1 MPNIVRDTQR
11 QRLVLILI
19 MTGVAFVVV
28 LVTIFLLYQTAFEE
42 EQARLT
48 ETAQSQARLM
58 EAVAR
63 FDSIYSHDYP
73 EGTEAATLSQF
84 IEAHKRFQGFG
95 QTGEF
100 ILAKR
105 VGDQIQFLLSHRHA
119 SLMVPDSIPFDSNLG
134 EPIRR
139 ALSGES
145 GFMVGP
151 DYRNVT
157 TLAAY
162 EPIQQ
167 LNLALVAKI
176 DLSEIRAPF
185 YRAGLLALASGAVVI
200 AGGIVLFWRYSNPLV
215 NEIIRSREQLRN
227 LSNHL
232 QSIREEEKT
241 RIARA
246 VHDELGQTLTALK
259 LEIQCL
265 QDELDPGNPE
275 HRQASETMIKLIDQ
289 TIAAVQ
295 RISTEL
301 RPRLLDVFG
310 LPEAIKWQA
319 QEIEKRMNIEFD
331 LKELDQQVKLDPER
345 STTLFRIFQETLTNI
360 VRHAKASRVWVR
372 LQREDQNVVMEVRDN
387 GIGIR
392 KDQINRPQSLG
403 LLGIR
408 ERVLVWRGQVHVHGV
423 PGYGTTVTVQLP
435 VNGQ

>member
-1 MPNIVRDTQR
+1 MRDTQR

-19 MTGVAFVVV
+19 MTGAAFVVV
-28 LVTIFLLYQTAFEE
+28 FLAIFLLYRTAFEE
-42 EQARLT
+42 EKARLT

-63 FDSIYSHDYP
+63 FDSVYSHNYP

-84 IEAHKRFQGFG
+84 IEAHKQFKGFG
-95 QTGEF
+95 DTGEF

-105 VGDQIQFLLSHRHA
+105 VGDQIKFLLSHRHS
-119 SLMVPDSIPFDSNLG
+119 SLMIPDSIPFDSPRG

-139 ALSGES
+139 ALQSQA

-162 EPIQQ
+162 EPIEH
-167 LNLALVAKI
+167 LGLALVAKI
-176 DLSEIRAPF
+176 DLAEIREPF
-185 YRAGLLALASGAVVI
+185 YKTGLLAVTVGAGVIGAS
-200 AGGIVLFWRYSNPLV
+200 IVLFWRLSNPMV
-215 NEIIRSREQLRN
+215 EEITHSREQLRQ
-227 LSNHL
+227 LTHRL
-232 QSIREEEKT
+232 QAIREEEQT

-246 VHDELGQTLTALK
+246 VHDELGQALTALK
-259 LEIQCL
+259 MEITCL
-265 QDELDPGNPE
+265 QDELDPDNPE
-275 HRQASETMIKLIDQ
+275 HKQSSDTMTRLIDQ

-310 LPEAIKWQA
+310 LPEAMKWQT
-319 QEIEKRMNIEFD
+319 QEIQKRTNIEFD
-331 LKELDQQVKLDPER
+331 LQGIDQHVKLDAER
-345 STTLFRIFQETLTNI
+345 SIALFRIFQETLTNI
-360 VRHAKASRVWVR
+360 VRHAQASRVSVSLKQENR
-372 LQREDQNVVMEVRDN
+372 HVVMEVQDN

-392 KDQINRPQSLG
+392 KHQIHRPQSLG

-408 ERVLVWRGQVHVHGV
+408 ERALVWQGKVRFHGV
-423 PGYGTTVTVQLP
+423 PGKGTTVTVKLQA
-435 VNGQ
+435 NSK

>member
-1 MPNIVRDTQR
+1 MRDTHR

-19 MTGVAFVVV
+19 MTGVALVVV
-28 LVTIFLLYQTAFEE
+28 FVTIFLLYRTAFQEE
-42 EQARLT
+42 KARLT

-58 EAVAR
+58 EAVAQ

-73 EGTEAATLSQF
+73 EGTEAATVSQF
-84 IEAHKRFQGFG
+84 IDAHKRFKGFG
-95 QTGEF
+95 ETGEF

-105 VGDQIQFLLSHRHA
+105 VGDEIQFLLSHRHA
-119 SLMVPDSIPFDSNLG
+119 SLMVPDSIPFDSKRG

-139 ALSGES
+139 ALKGEA

-151 DYRNVT
+151 DYRYET

-162 EPIQQ
+162 EPIKE

-176 DLSEIRAPF
+176 DLDEIRAPF
-185 YRAGLLALASGAVVI
+185 YRAGLTAVAAGVVVI
-200 AGGIVLFWRYSNPLV
+200 AGGIVLFWRYSSPMV
-215 NEIIRSREQLRN
+215 DEIARSREQLRG
-227 LSNHL
+227 LSNRL

-259 LEIQCL
+259 LEITCL
-265 QDELDPGNPE
+265 QDELDPENPE
-275 HRQASETMIKLIDQ
+275 HQQASETITRLIDQ

-295 RISTEL
+295 HISTEL
-301 RPRLLDVFG
+301 RPQLLDVFG
-310 LPEAIKWQA
+310 LAEAINWQA
-319 QEIEKRMNIEFD
+319 QEMHKRTGIEFD
-331 LKELDQQVKLDPER
+331 LKEMDQQVKLDPER

-360 VRHAKASRVWVR
+360 ARHAQASRVRVR
-372 LQREDQNVVMEVRDN
+372 LRQENEHVVMEVQDN
-387 GIGIR
+387 GVGIR
-392 KDQINRPQSLG
+392 RDQINRPQSLG

-408 ERVLVWRGQVHVHGV
+408 ERVLVWQGQVQFHGV
-423 PGYGTTVTVQLP
+423 PGQGTTVTVKLP